1 MSEPTMH
8 RWKREDGDQSPT
20 VGDLVRG
27 AVGVAK
33 AALGVQA
40 APADVVRERWAACLA
55 CESHDCGR
63 CTACGCFTGA
73 KIRVAGES
81 CPRGAWVAVTVGSSD
96 EAARVAPSAPNATRR
111 GCCGRR
117 KANAQGGQ

>member
-1 MSEPTMH
+1 MSHTT
-8 RWKREDGDQSPT
+8 RWKRADGDHSPT

-40 APADVVRERWAACLA
+40 APTEVVRARWAACLA
-55 CESHDCGR
+55 CEDHDCGK
-63 CTACGCFTGA
+63 CSACGCFTGA
-73 KIRVAGES
+73 KVRVAGES

-96 EAARVAPSAPNATRR
+96 EVARSAPSAPGGTRR

-117 KANAQGGQ
+117 KADAQGDQ

>member
-1 MSEPTMH
+1 MSEPTIH
-8 RWKREDGDQSPT
+8 RWRREDGDQSPS

-40 APADVVRERWAACLA
+40 ASDEVVRARWAACMA

-73 KIRVAGES
+73 KVRVAGES
-81 CPRGAWVAVTVGSSD
+81 CPRAIWAAVTVGAS
-96 EAARVAPSAPNATRR
+96 ETNETRR

-117 KANAQGGQ
+117 KADAQGGQ

>member
-1 MSEPTMH
+1 MTTT
-8 RWKREDGDQSPT
+8 RWKRGETNQSPS

-40 APADVVRERWAACLA
+40 ATDEVVRARWAACLA
-55 CESHDCGR
+55 CDAHDCGR

-73 KIRVAGES
+73 KVRVASEA
-81 CPRGAWVAVTVGSSD
+81 CPRGVWSAVTVEGS
-96 EAARVAPSAPNATRR
+96 EPSPKR

-117 KANAQGGQ
+117 KAD